1 MSRSLIMFK
10 FAHIKYN
17 YLRGEKAWQ
26 LLVEDVTD
34 LLRYMEVTSGADVK
48 DYFELKRRTK
58 KRIHLNTKLEMFRSL
73 ITSCKTER
81 KTCIDDL
88 NIISDTIFKPK
99 LKAILRGKKLLINSV
114 GGWCW
119 LDNERMEVLEIIT
132 NDKFVYPY
140 YSEKDIKIN
149 RWENGTHWYVR
160 IGNYDMPEKFIEY
173 DDAKEAGRKYIL
185 RNNYKLERKKV

>member
-17 YLRGEKAWQ
+17 YLRGETAWQ

>member
-1 MSRSLIMFK
+1 MFK

-17 YLRGEKAWQ
+17 YLRGETAWQ